1 MIFPQKVGTNS
12 LFATVLICRI
22 DQIEFITDEG
32 FVYGPVGGS
41 GGVPFVSTH
50 PGLNIEDV
58 ATIPNLT

>member
-1 MIFPQKVGTNS
+1 MQPV
-12 LFATVLICRI
+12 ATVLIRI

-50 PGLNIEDV
+50 PGFIDDSNILN
-58 ATIPNLT
+58 LM